1 LSTQTTIFS
10 RLDAAGRMA
19 EDAVLVVILS
29 GMIVL
34 ATGQIVLR
42 NFFDI
47 GFIWSDEALR
57 MMVLWLAVAGA
68 VAASR
73 NDKHIN
79 VEVLDRFLPGRIKTL
94 KDILI
99 HGFTA
104 GICGI
109 VAWHS
114 FLFVRMSHEFGDV
127 LLGGIPAWL
136 LQAILP
142 VGFGLI
148 AYRYTLFAARDL
160 WRLARSKRAT

>member
-1 LSTQTTIFS
+1 
-10 RLDAAGRMA
+10 MA
-19 EDAVLVVILS
+19 EDAVLVLILS
-29 GMIVL
+29 GMILL

-57 MMVLWLAVAGA
+57 LMVLWIAVAGA

-73 NDKHIN
+73 SDKHIN
-79 VEVLDRFLPGRIKTL
+79 IAVLDRFLPGRMRTL
-94 KDILI
+94 KDVLI

-104 GICGI
+104 SISGI

-114 FLFVRMSHEFGDV
+114 LLFVRMSHEFGDV

-136 LQAILP
+136 LQAVLP
-142 VGFGLI
+142 VGFALI
-148 AYRYTLFAARDL
+148 AWRYALFTVQDLGRLLRREAA
-160 WRLARSKRAT
+160 A

>member
-1 LSTQTTIFS
+1 LSTQCAIFR
-10 RLDAAGRMA
+10 RLEAAGRMA

-34 ATGQIVLR
+34 ASGQIVLR

-57 MMVLWLAVAGA
+57 LMVLWLAVAGA

-73 NDKHIN
+73 DDKHIN
-79 VEVLDRFLPGRIKTL
+79 VEVLDRFLPGRVKTL
-94 KDILI
+94 KDALI

-104 GICGI
+104 GICGV

-148 AYRYTLFAARDL
+148 AYRYTLFVARDL
-160 WRLARSKRAT
+160 RRLVWPKGTT

>member
-1 LSTQTTIFS
+1 LSTQTAIFR
-10 RLDAAGRMA
+10 RLEAAGRMA
-19 EDAVLVVILS
+19 EDALLVVILTS
-29 GMIVL
+29 MILL
-34 ATGQIVLR
+34 AAGQIVLR

-47 GFIWSDEALR
+47 GFIWGDEALR
-57 MMVLWLAVAGA
+57 LMVLWLAVAGA

-73 NDKHIN
+73 SDKHIN
-79 VEVLDRFLPGRIKTL
+79 IDVLDRFLPARVKTV
-94 KDILI
+94 KDALI

-104 GICGI
+104 GICAI

-114 FLFVRMSHEFGDV
+114 FMFVRMSHEFGDV

-148 AYRYTLFAARDL
+148 AYRYTLFVARDL
-160 WRLARSKRAT
+160 RRLLRPQGTT